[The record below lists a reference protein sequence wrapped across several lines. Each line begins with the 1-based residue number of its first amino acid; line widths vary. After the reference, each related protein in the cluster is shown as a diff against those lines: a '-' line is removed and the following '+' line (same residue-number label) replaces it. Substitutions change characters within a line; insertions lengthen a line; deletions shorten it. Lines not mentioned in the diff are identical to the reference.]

1 MLFGK
6 LFSDYRTFRQEL
18 LRPGRK
24 IYLSITDN
32 LRAPGIRTQ
41 FVTPF
46 KGLESAIPLSSLDS
60 ITLNSFRKFFSG
72 MRGYIK
78 VYQGLAAGPQLEKPV

>member
-1 MLFGK
+1 MIIELSDRTIKTREK
-6 LFSDYRTFRQEL
+6 L
-18 LRPGRK
+18 
-24 IYLSITDN
+24 YLSITDN
-32 LRAPGIRTQ
+32 LRASGIRAQ

-46 KGLESAIPLSSLDS
+46 KGLESTIPLSSLDS
-60 ITLNSFRKFFSG
+60 ITLDSFRKFFSG